1 MKTNF
6 RQASRVSADGDAGNS
21 GEAKYGFDRVTV
33 WLDRPESL
41 LLQRPLLERYCTRI
55 KIEVCQMPHQARWK
69 CRLEIFQPTRKC
81 LEILQKAVGN
91 DIAVLVHYVEI
102 ACDLPPCSKRKALVR
117 RNAFLASAKMRYQ
130 HQSVTRHLCTYYFGR
145 RTDVKKH
152 RPNVLAVYADR
163 PSKLG
168 NARPAKGT
176 PPCLHIEWRVS
187 GSPALEG
194 YGIVSLDDLIQFD
207 HPRFWNEHIRL
218 YQLPK
223 PTPLGQLLA
232 NACGADSG
240 VSGSALRKRAAQ
252 WRNKYSLCENFVMH
266 NAIRETPG
274 VEKKLKTIAFSAW
287 LEEVISL

>member
-1 MKTNF
+1 MALIALQFGSTGRSRCCCSGPFLRGTAHESKSKCARCRIRLAGSVAWKFFSRLENAWRYCK
-6 RQASRVSADGDAGNS
+6 RQWVTTLRCLCTTSKLRATCHPAASEKHWLDAMHFLPQQKCGISIKASRG
-21 GEAKYGFDRVTV
+21 
-33 WLDRPESL
+33 
-41 LLQRPLLERYCTRI
+41 I
-55 KIEVCQMPHQARWK
+55 
-69 CRLEIFQPTRKC
+69 
-81 LEILQKAVGN
+81 
-91 DIAVLVHYVEI
+91 
-102 ACDLPPCSKRKALVR
+102 
-117 RNAFLASAKMRYQ
+117 
-130 HQSVTRHLCTYYFGR
+130 CTYYFGR